1 MKKSILIPFV
11 LIANLCLAQ
20 KQLPV
25 VKASSNKAKIYTEN
39 NQINNW
45 NIDPKIKIDVFSTN
59 KLTTLTPIKF
69 KTDIDSLNFKLKPGE
84 SKDFIVLLNGKD
96 SCYTRIQSPERK
108 DFSKTSPE
116 IHDTIPLIINKENTI
131 YVKAV
136 LNAKDTLNFN
146 FDTGTTEIVLTRN
159 VLKNKIKSDLKLY
172 NTPYDLKIGK
182 HSYKAN
188 VFDTELTGHDTDGR
202 FGWDLF
208 DGMIVE
214 LNYDK
219 NLMIV
224 HSKLPASIVKDKTY
238 SKLDI
243 RYFSSIFLVSGTIA
257 QSGTSNKDWFLF
269 DTGYQRTAML
279 DNDLLK
285 QHKFPVEKMEVI
297 KKVMMRGAMGNEI
310 PVITSDL
317 NSLKLGNH
325 ELKNVPVQVLTGNK
339 PLKDENIH
347 ILGNEVLKRF
357 NTILD
362 FQHNVVYLKPNNLYQ
377 ETYTEQKKKDS

>member
-1 MKKSILIPFV
+1 MKKSILFPFV
-11 LIANLCLAQ
+11 LIGNLCFAQ
-20 KQLPV
+20 KQLPLI
-25 VKASSNKAKIYTEN
+25 KASSNKAKIYTEN
-39 NQINNW
+39 NEINNW
-45 NIDPKIKIDVFSTN
+45 NIDPKIKTDVFSTN
-59 KLTTLTPIKF
+59 KLTKATLIKF
-69 KTDIDSLNFKLKPGE
+69 KTDVDSLSFKLKPGE

-96 SCYTRIQSPERK
+96 SCYTRIQSPAHK
-108 DFSKTSPE
+108 DFSKINPQ

-136 LNAKDTLNFN
+136 LNAKDTLNLN
-146 FDTGTTEIVLTRN
+146 FDSGTTEIVLPRN

-172 NTPYDLKIGK
+172 NTPYELKIGK
-182 HSYKAN
+182 QTYKAH
-188 VFDTELTGHDTDGR
+188 VFDTELTGHETDGR

-224 HSKLPASIVKDKTY
+224 HSKLPTNIAKDKAY

-243 RYFSSIFLVSGTIA
+243 RYFSNIFLVSGTMA
-257 QSGTSNKDWFLF
+257 QSGIANKDWFLF

-297 KKVMMRGAMGNEI
+297 KKVIMRGAMGNEI

-325 ELKNVPVQVLTGNK
+325 ELKDVPVQVLTGNK
-339 PLKDENIH
+339 PLKNENIH

-362 FQHNVVYLKPNNLYQ
+362 FQHNVVYLKPNSLYY
-377 ETYTEQKKKDS
+377 EAYTEKKEKDS

>member
-1 MKKSILIPFV
+1 MKKNILILFI
-11 LIANLCLAQ
+11 LIANLCFAQ

-25 VKASSNKAKIYTEN
+25 IKASSNRAKIYTEN
-39 NQINNW
+39 NEINNW
-45 NIDPKIKIDVFSTN
+45 NIDPKIKLDVFSTS
-59 KLTTLTPIKF
+59 KLTSSTLIKF
-69 KTDIDSLNFKLKPGE
+69 KTDIDSLSFKLKPGE
-84 SKDFIVLLNGKD
+84 RRDFVVLLNGKD
-96 SCYTRIQSPERK
+96 SCYTRVQSPIMK
-108 DFSKTSPE
+108 DFSKVSPE

-131 YVKAV
+131 YVKTV
-136 LNAKDTLNFN
+136 LNNTDTLNLN
-146 FDTGTTEIVLTRN
+146 FDSGTTQIVLTRN

-172 NTPYDLKIGK
+172 NTPYELKIGK
-182 HSYKAN
+182 RTYKAN
-188 VFDTELTGHDTDGR
+188 VYDTELTGHETDGR

-214 LNYDK
+214 FNYDK
-219 NLMIV
+219 KLMIV
-224 HSKLPASIVKDKTY
+224 HSKLPAGITKDKAF

-257 QSGTSNKDWFLF
+257 QSGTVNKDWFLF

-297 KKVMMRGAMGNEI
+297 KKVIMRGAMGNEI

-325 ELKNVPVQVLTGNK
+325 ELKDVPVQVLTSNK
-339 PLKDENIH
+339 PLRDENIH

-362 FQHNVVYLKPNNLYQ
+362 FQRNVVYLKPNSLYH
-377 ETYTEQKKKDS
+377 ETYIEKKKKDS